1 MVSACLCYP
10 DIQSSLADIFHSRR
24 IAKLAGRNQ

>member
-1 MVSACLCYP
+1 MYIV
-10 DIQSSLADIFHSRR
+10 ADIFHSRR